1 MRPTLPVGEHVP
13 MPAADVHPTS
23 RQQPGV
29 LGLLLAVQERFR
41 DIRGQNAASA
51 LTLSLFLSIFP
62 LILVAV
68 SVLGFV
74 SAGDPNFVKDT
85 IDSLNL
91 TGEAQKIFTNAV
103 NSAQENRGAVGI
115 VGLITGVW
123 AGLGVATALQVA
135 ANVPWQVA
143 GRGIMPRAVAM
154 VIDHCFFVVGLH
166 RIEIS
171 IRPENAASVRV
182 VEKLGIPEVG
192 YSPRYL
198 HIDGAWRDHRM
209 FAITVEDARNGLL
222 SHLSHK

>member
-1 MRPTLPVGEHVP
+1 MLRDGAITLRPIRRRDQRAWFEVRGRNQEWLGRWDGTAPDPSAIPRSFAAMVREHLSAARAGRMMPFVIEYDGKFVGAITVNNIVWGS
-13 MPAADVHPTS
+13 AY
-23 RQQPGV
+23 
-29 LGLLLAVQERFR
+29 F
-41 DIRGQNAASA
+41 AS
-51 LTLSLFLSIFP
+51 
-62 LILVAV
+62 V
-68 SVLGFV
+68 GYW
-74 SAGDPNFVKDT
+74 
-85 IDSLNL
+85 IDQ
-91 TGEAQKIFTNAV
+91 A
-103 NSAQENRGAVGI
+103 
-115 VGLITGVW
+115 
-123 AGLGVATALQVA
+123 
-135 ANVPWQVA
+135 VA

>member
-1 MRPTLPVGEHVP
+1 
-13 MPAADVHPTS
+13 
-23 RQQPGV
+23 
-29 LGLLLAVQERFR
+29 
-41 DIRGQNAASA
+41 
-51 LTLSLFLSIFP
+51 
-62 LILVAV
+62 
-68 SVLGFV
+68 
-74 SAGDPNFVKDT
+74 
-85 IDSLNL
+85 
-91 TGEAQKIFTNAV
+91 
-103 NSAQENRGAVGI
+103 
-115 VGLITGVW
+115 
-123 AGLGVATALQVA
+123 
-135 ANVPWQVA
+135 
-143 GRGIMPRAVAM
+143 M